1 MDGKLKNS
9 WVDTKID
16 WCNIAGVFGGFGIVW
31 NLLSETTKQPL
42 MEKSTEI
49 EWKWI
54 IHLKKQF
61 YTGSDVL
68 CWMENNDFPD
78 SSRWCLRD
86 IRKKKPTTWLGKST
100 QAELIK
106 SKSTSGILVFNIPL
120 TSIFV
125 AAIELSLEST
135 TRQYTLDNVNSQVHS
150 PQFPTNWWLSSSG
163 FLWWGVYFSSNLII
177 SFLFGLQPKLHSF
190 QIYQNTPVRIVHCS

>member
-1 MDGKLKNS
+1 MKPQNNPSWKNLQKLNENGLYILKSNFIQGAMYCAG
-9 WVDTKID
+9 WKIMIFRIHHD
-16 WCNIAGVFGGFGIVW
+16 DVW
-31 NLLSETTKQPL
+31 GTFE
-42 MEKSTEI
+42 
-49 EWKWI
+49 
-54 IHLKKQF
+54 
-61 YTGSDVL
+61 
-68 CWMENNDFPD
+68 
-78 SSRWCLRD
+78 
-86 IRKKKPTTWLGKST
+86 KKPTTWLGKST